1 MQNDTTGPPP
11 PGPAAPEPGSPPAG
25 VAGMRDA
32 ARRVLALGGAPPSRE
47 DLERLTDTLHG
58 YVRLLV
64 PEVRALIRARP
75 ADDPP
80 ARVAQVGVD
89 EAWRRLHTAPGF
101 GPDAALRHACRVA
114 RSVQALCDHYETLN
128 PPITTGIR

>member
-1 MQNDTTGPPP
+1 MQNDTAGPPP
-11 PGPAAPEPGSPPAG
+11 SDPAAPEPEPPP
-25 VAGMRDA
+25 VAVARMRDT
-32 ARRVLALGGAPPSRE
+32 ARRVLALGGAPPLRE
-47 DLERLTDTLHG
+47 ELEPLTDGLHQ

-80 ARVAQVGVD
+80 SRVAQVGVE

-101 GPDAALRHACRVA
+101 GPDAAYRHACRLA
-114 RSVQALCDHYETLN
+114 RSVLALCDHYETLN
-128 PPITTGIR
+128 PPIASEIR